1 MTNFDF
7 LLSEPQFASF
17 AGADAADC
25 VVKTPFGD
33 VLPGGLR
40 GELSPGDGVCRKMD
54 VLGGFGAGQT
64 L

>member
-7 LLSEPQFASF
+7 LLSEPQF
-17 AGADAADC
+17 
-25 VVKTPFGD
+25 
-33 VLPGGLR
+33 GGLR